1 MISDS
6 VLDYCKNIIAT
17 NRKEYPYYVLASN
30 TNWDSYSYSE
40 PVVYIYLAKD
50 EIKSNGTY
58 SYILPAGSRRL
69 GVLSYN
75 ASNNNH
81 GQRVINTAYAGA
93 LTVNE
98 YEWVYT
104 NVDTGTITAVP
115 DLIDTFPATNTCFTA
130 IGIIISIL
138 LVTNLVIRLVR
149 S

>member
-17 NRKEYPYYVLASN
+17 NRKEYPYYVVASN
-30 TNWDSYSYSE
+30 TNFNSYSYTE

-50 EIKSNGTY
+50 EIKSNGSF
-58 SYILPAGSRRL
+58 SYVLPAGSRRL
-69 GVLSYN
+69 GVV
-75 ASNNNH
+75 SNNATERYN
-81 GQRVINTAYAGA
+81 GQRVTNSAYAGA

-104 NVDTGTITAVP
+104 NADTGTITAVP
-115 DLIDTFPATNTCFTA
+115 DLVDTFPATNTCFTA

>member
-17 NRKEYPYYVLASN
+17 NRKEYPYYVVASN
-30 TNWDSYSYSE
+30 TNFNSYSYTE

-50 EIKSNGTY
+50 EIKSNGSF
-58 SYILPAGSRRL
+58 SYVLPAGSRRL
-69 GVLSYN
+69 GVVSNN
-75 ASNNNH
+75 ASERYN
-81 GQRVINTAYAGA
+81 GQRVTNTAYAGA

-104 NVDTGTITAVP
+104 NADTGTITAVP
-115 DLIDTFPATNTCFTA
+115 DLVDTFPATNTCFTA

>member
-17 NRKEYPYYVLASN
+17 NRKEYPYYVVASN
-30 TNWDSYSYSE
+30 TNFNSYSYTE

-50 EIKSNGTY
+50 EIKSNGSF
-58 SYILPAGSRRL
+58 SYVLPAGSRRL
-69 GVLSYN
+69 GVVSNN
-75 ASNNNH
+75 ASERYN
-81 GQRVINTAYAGA
+81 GQRVTNSSYAGA

-104 NVDTGTITAVP
+104 NADTGTITAVP
-115 DLIDTFPATNTCFTA
+115 DLVDTFPATNTCFTA

>member
-6 VLDYCKNIIAT
+6 VLEYCKNIIAT
-17 NRKEYPYYVLASN
+17 NRKEYPYYVVASN
-30 TNWDSYSYSE
+30 TNFNSYSYTE

-50 EIKSNGTY
+50 EIKSNGTF
-58 SYILPAGSRRL
+58 SYVLPAGSRRL
-69 GVLSYN
+69 GIVSNN
-75 ASNNNH
+75 ASERYN
-81 GQRVINTAYAGA
+81 GQRVINTAYAGT

-104 NVDTGTITAVP
+104 NVNTGTVTSVP
-115 DLIDTFPATNTCFTA
+115 DLVDTFPATNTCFTA

>member
-17 NRKEYPYYVLASN
+17 NRKEYPYYVVASN
-30 TNWDSYSYSE
+30 TNFDSYSYAD

-50 EIKSNGTY
+50 EIKSNGSFAY
-58 SYILPAGSRRL
+58 VLPAGSKRL
-69 GVLSYN
+69 GIVSNN
-75 ASNNNH
+75 ASERYH
-81 GQRVINTAYAGA
+81 GQRVTTTTYSGA
-93 LTVNE
+93 LSINE

-104 NVDTGTITAVP
+104 NANTGTVVAVP
-115 DLIDTFPATNTCFTA
+115 DLVDTFPATNTAFTA
-130 IGIIISIL
+130 MGIIISIL

>member
-6 VLDYCKNIIAT
+6 VLEYCKNIIAT
-17 NRKEYPYYVLASN
+17 NRKEYPYYVVASN
-30 TNWDSYSYSE
+30 TNFNSYSYTE

-50 EIKSNGTY
+50 EIKSNGSF
-58 SYILPAGSRRL
+58 SYVLPAGSRRL
-69 GVLSYN
+69 GVV
-75 ASNNNH
+75 SNNATERYN
-81 GQRVINTAYAGA
+81 GQRVTNTAYAGA

-104 NVDTGTITAVP
+104 NADTGTITAVP
-115 DLIDTFPATNTCFTA
+115 DLVDTFPATNTCFTA

>member
-17 NRKEYPYYVLASN
+17 NRKEYPYYVVASN
-30 TNWDSYSYSE
+30 TNFNSYSYTE

-50 EIKSNGTY
+50 EIKSNGSF
-58 SYILPAGSRRL
+58 SYVLPAGSRRL
-69 GVLSYN
+69 GVVSNN
-75 ASNNNH
+75 ASERYN
-81 GQRVINTAYAGA
+81 GQRVTNSAYAGA

-104 NVDTGTITAVP
+104 NADTGTITAVP
-115 DLIDTFPATNTCFTA
+115 DLVDTFPATNTCFTA

>member
-17 NRKEYPYYVLASN
+17 NRKEYPYYVVASN
-30 TNWDSYSYSE
+30 TNFNSYSYTE

-50 EIKSNGTY
+50 EIKSNG
-58 SYILPAGSRRL
+58 SFSFVLPAGSRRL
-69 GVLSYN
+69 GVVSNN
-75 ASNNNH
+75 ASERYN
-81 GQRVINTAYAGA
+81 GQRVINSAYAGA

-104 NVDTGTITAVP
+104 NADTGTITAVP
-115 DLIDTFPATNTCFTA
+115 DLVDTFPATNTCFTA

>member
-1 MISDS
+1 MITDS

-17 NRKEYPYYVLASN
+17 NRKEYPYYVVASN
-30 TNWDSYSYSE
+30 TNINSYSYTE

-50 EIKSNGTY
+50 EIKSNGTFAY
-58 SYILPAGSRRL
+58 VLPAGSKRL
-69 GVLSYN
+69 GIVSNN
-75 ASNNNH
+75 ASERYN
-81 GQRVINTAYAGA
+81 GQRVTTTSYSGS
-93 LTVNE
+93 LTINE

-104 NVDTGTITAVP
+104 NAKTGTVVAVP
-115 DLIDTFPATNTCFTA
+115 DLVDTFPATNTCFTA